1 MTKIVISFEIGK
13 SLMQGDPFS
22 PILFNMM
29 ADVFSKML
37 IKAANESL
45 ISGMLT
51 RFRPGGITSLQYA
64 DDTLLFLKNNVEAS
78 LNLKWILSIFEKM
91 SGMRINFEKCDL
103 VTINFPEEHANIHS
117 QVFGC
122 EKGKFPLKYLGVSLH
137 FSKLKKE
144 DLQPV
149 IDLILKRPAGWRGR
163 LLSYAARITL
173 IGSCL
178 ASIPVYLMSAIKF
191 PSWAMRAINSQMAH
205 CLWDNYEG
213 HCKYHL
219 ARLELVAM
227 KKEYGGLGISNI
239 RELNICLSLNM
250 TLIILMSS
258 AVEN

>member
-1 MTKIVISFEIGK
+1 
-13 SLMQGDPFS
+13 
-22 PILFNMM
+22 
-29 ADVFSKML
+29 
-37 IKAANESL
+37 
-45 ISGMLT
+45 
-51 RFRPGGITSLQYA
+51 
-64 DDTLLFLKNNVEAS
+64 
-78 LNLKWILSIFEKM
+78 
-91 SGMRINFEKCDL
+91 
-103 VTINFPEEHANIHS
+103 
-117 QVFGC
+117 
-122 EKGKFPLKYLGVSLH
+122 
-137 FSKLKKE
+137 
-144 DLQPV
+144 V

>member
-122 EKGKFPLKYLGVSLH
+122 EKGKFPLKYLG
-137 FSKLKKE
+137 F
-144 DLQPV
+144 
-149 IDLILKRPAGWRGR
+149 
-163 LLSYAARITL
+163 
-173 IGSCL
+173 
-178 ASIPVYLMSAIKF
+178 
-191 PSWAMRAINSQMAH
+191 
-205 CLWDNYEG
+205 
-213 HCKYHL
+213 HL
-219 ARLELVAM
+219 V
-227 KKEYGGLGISNI
+227 N
-239 RELNICLSLNM
+239 
-250 TLIILMSS
+250 
-258 AVEN
+258 